1 VPRDTRRPDRV
12 GEAVREEIAAFLAG
26 GVKDPRVVGLVTVTA
41 VEMSRDLAQANV
53 FVSIYGTDE
62 DRETTMAGLESVA
75 TGLRGRV
82 GRALR
87 LRIAPQI
94 TFRQDESIARAS
106 RIETLLAGLRPGP
119 ASDAADEKSNQGNKD
134 AAPEGTDDGR

>member
-53 FVSIYGTDE
+53 FVSIYGSDE

-82 GRALR
+82 GRALH
-87 LRIAPQI
+87 LRIAPHI
-94 TFRQDESIARAS
+94 TFRHDDSIARAS
-106 RIETLLAGLRPGP
+106 RIETLLASLKTPPAAP
-119 ASDAADEKSNQGNKD
+119 ASPDVPDATGGTT
-134 AAPEGTDDGR
+134 PEETDDGR

>member
-1 VPRDTRRPDRV
+1 MARDTRRPDRV

-53 FVSIYGTDE
+53 FVSIYGSDE
-62 DRETTMAGLESVA
+62 DRATTMEGLESVA

-87 LRIAPQI
+87 LRIAPHI
-94 TFRQDESIARAS
+94 TFRQDDSIARAS
-106 RIETLLAGLRPGP
+106 RIETLLAGLKP
-119 ASDAADEKSNQGNKD
+119 APVLDAADQRDQKGST
-134 AAPEGTDDGR
+134 PEGSDDGR

>member
-1 VPRDTRRPDRV
+1 MPRDTRRPDRV

-53 FVSIYGTDE
+53 FVSIYGSDE
-62 DRETTMAGLESVA
+62 DRALTMSGLESVA

-82 GRALR
+82 GRALH
-87 LRIAPQI
+87 LRIAPHI

-106 RIETLLAGLRPGP
+106 RIETLLASLKPSP
-119 ASDAADEKSNQGNKD
+119 AADAPDSTDDKGST
-134 AAPEGTDDGR
+134 PEGTDNGR

>member
-1 VPRDTRRPDRV
+1 MPRDTRRPDRV

-53 FVSIYGTDE
+53 FVSIYGSDE
-62 DRETTMAGLESVA
+62 DRALTMSGLESVA

-82 GRALR
+82 GRALH
-87 LRIAPQI
+87 LRIAPHI

-106 RIETLLAGLRPGP
+106 RIETLLASLKPSP
-119 ASDAADEKSNQGNKD
+119 AAD
-134 AAPEGTDDGR
+134 APETPGDKGSTPEGSDDGR

>member
-1 VPRDTRRPDRV
+1 MPRDTRRPDRV

-53 FVSIYGTDE
+53 FVSIYGSDE
-62 DRETTMAGLESVA
+62 DRALTMTGLESVA
-75 TGLRGRV
+75 SGLRGRV

-87 LRIAPQI
+87 LRIAPHI
-94 TFRQDESIARAS
+94 TFRQDESVARAS
-106 RIETLLAGLRPGP
+106 RIESLLAGLKPRPGADASRP
-119 ASDAADEKSNQGNKD
+119 AGDP
-134 AAPEGTDDGR
+134 PEGSDDAR

>member
-1 VPRDTRRPDRV
+1 MPRDTRRPDRV

-53 FVSIYGTDE
+53 FVSIYGSDE
-62 DRETTMAGLESVA
+62 DRALTMTGLESVA
-75 TGLRGRV
+75 SGLRGRV

-87 LRIAPQI
+87 LRIAPHI
-94 TFRQDESIARAS
+94 TFRQDESVARAS
-106 RIETLLAGLRPGP
+106 RIESLLAGLKPRPGADASPP
-119 ASDAADEKSNQGNKD
+119 AGDP
-134 AAPEGTDDGR
+134 PEGSDDAR

>member
-53 FVSIYGTDE
+53 FVSIYGSE
-62 DRETTMAGLESVA
+62 SDRELTMAGLESVA
-75 TGLRGRV
+75 TALRGRV
-82 GRALR
+82 GRALH
-87 LRIAPQI
+87 LRIAPHI

-106 RIETLLAGLRPGP
+106 RIETLLASLKPAPHADAPDDTNAPG
-119 ASDAADEKSNQGNKD
+119 ST
-134 AAPEGTDDGR
+134 PEGSDDGR

>member
-1 VPRDTRRPDRV
+1 
-12 GEAVREEIAAFLAG
+12 VREEIAAFLAS

-53 FVSIYGTDE
+53 FVSIYGSDE

-82 GRALR
+82 GRALH
-87 LRIAPQI
+87 LRIAPHI

-106 RIETLLAGLRPGP
+106 RIETLLASLKPSPLDGAEDHTKEPGT
-119 ASDAADEKSNQGNKD
+119 K
-134 AAPEGTDDGR
+134 PEGTDDGR

>member
-1 VPRDTRRPDRV
+1 V

-53 FVSIYGTDE
+53 FVSIYGSE
-62 DRETTMAGLESVA
+62 ADRETTMAGLESVA

-94 TFRQDESIARAS
+94 TFRHDESVARAS
-106 RIETLLAGLRPGP
+106 RIETLLAGLKPAAAPGDAGGARGP
-119 ASDAADEKSNQGNKD
+119 AADRAAGAPGAAREGSD
-134 AAPEGTDDGR
+134 DDR

>member
-1 VPRDTRRPDRV
+1 MPRDTRRPDRV

-53 FVSIYGTDE
+53 FVSIYGSDE

-75 TGLRGRV
+75 TALRGRV
-82 GRALR
+82 GRALH
-87 LRIAPQI
+87 LRIAPHI

-106 RIETLLAGLRPGP
+106 RIETLLASLKPSPLDG
-119 ASDAADEKSNQGNKD
+119 AADQDKTPGST
-134 AAPEGTDDGR
+134 PEGTDDAL

>member
-53 FVSIYGTDE
+53 FVSIYGSDE
-62 DRETTMAGLESVA
+62 DRALTM
-75 TGLRGRV
+75 TGLV

-87 LRIAPQI
+87 LRIAPHI
-94 TFRQDESIARAS
+94 TFREDESIARAS
-106 RIETLLAGLRPGP
+106 RIETLLAGLKPAPGAGAP
-119 ASDAADEKSNQGNKD
+119 DSKGGT
-134 AAPEGTDDGR
+134 PEGTDDER

>member
-1 VPRDTRRPDRV
+1 M
-12 GEAVREEIAAFLAG
+12 REEIAAFLAG

-53 FVSIYGTDE
+53 FVSIYGSDG

-82 GRALR
+82 GRALH
-87 LRIAPQI
+87 LRIAPHI

-106 RIETLLAGLRPGP
+106 RIETLLASLKPSP
-119 ASDAADEKSNQGNKD
+119 LDDAADDKNKPG

>member
-1 VPRDTRRPDRV
+1 MPRDTRRPDRV

-53 FVSIYGTDE
+53 FVSIYGSDE

-82 GRALR
+82 GRALH
-87 LRIAPQI
+87 LRIAPHI

-106 RIETLLAGLRPGP
+106 RIETLLASLKPSPLDG
-119 ASDAADEKSNQGNKD
+119 AAESTDQTGDKT
-134 AAPEGTDDGR
+134 PEGTDDAL